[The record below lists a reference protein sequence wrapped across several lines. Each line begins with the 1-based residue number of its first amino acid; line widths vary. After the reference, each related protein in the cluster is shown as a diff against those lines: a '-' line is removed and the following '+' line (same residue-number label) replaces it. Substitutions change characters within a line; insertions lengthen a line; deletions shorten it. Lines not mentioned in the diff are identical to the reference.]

1 MVFTLRKNSL
11 KAFPKS
17 NITFNLLPHLELDK
31 KQKCI
36 IDKDKNIRY
45 IVDIL
50 DIGNNRHDIGNRQS
64 FEGKLAKKSIILVIY
79 RY

>member
-45 IVDIL
+45 IADIL
-50 DIGNNRHDIGNRQS
+50 DIGNNRHDIDNRQS